1 MSGDLSY
8 KEIGRLRYFEPSRVS
23 NENNYGLP
31 DDFIAYP
38 YEDYSMAIDLSI
50 EVHNRYSCG
59 FGKEDGQINTYNY
72 SSENGTVSFLGGSK
86 YGNTDDKQKSNYLTV
101 NYTDI
106 SMQNPEK
113 NTSECL
119 GIESIN
125 ITYDSWFYP
134 QVTIKFVDIRGGTVF
149 QPNEKD
155 YYNSG
160 DGGNSK
166 SIYKSFFSFP
176 YPLFTLRVKGFYG
189 KGVTYKLA
197 VNKTTMDFD
206 SNTGNFNI
214 TVNFI
219 GYMYGIF
226 ADIPMTL
233 LAIAPYTEKGSQ
245 YWNKQKSEGAFKF
258 GSKTGEGCEM
268 LTFPELRLK
277 IAQVSGNQEI
287 IDNDKA
293 FDTEIGKLNEQI
305 SNLEK
310 ISNTN
315 YPFKESDGWIFFS
328 DNKNAYKVVYSSDDF
343 AIIGGSIKSYV
354 EYVSGYDYTYGTSY
368 SQKLESL
375 KKYNIEKP
383 QDEIS
388 RTKFTDKS
396 HYSSN
401 SGGGYCYTTYISG
414 FTGELFKNLKDT
426 KKQFY
431 VVVIPNDTSYSFKD
445 VLKDM
450 EKEMS
455 ELTSKKN
462 ERKKEQDKI
471 RNSLIEQALGFKP
484 SIKNIYDLAFAHMDT
499 FMFVFYEYMKEIKAQ
514 LDVNGDRTKRKK
526 EHYNIANGDTDT
538 ENAIT
543 LSTTQDSTNRSL
555 ERDRGNYLPPFPA
568 FYKYDKNTDDGAS
581 KKILRWPDDGDGG
594 IINSIDLV
602 EVGFVKDLL
611 TSANLYFEK
620 AYDVEEV
627 IRNMSKQGNLNI
639 GDLSTNVKNF
649 IPITTY
655 DFLHHNGTWN
665 PYNYLK
671 SKVKSDTEYIE
682 GDVIF
687 SFVLRA
693 FYFFSTNTDN
703 SFNASTFGTIE
714 ALNFFKAVGDNVSDN
729 FMTFINGFANQ
740 DVSYFTLN
748 NILPCLTGSCGSVI
762 SGGSNKVSDSW
773 NGIGTNKLFKLVD
786 NYYYYDLYQ
795 NNSDNFSF
803 LPIGSVDSSVVK
815 KDFAK
820 GNSIIEDES
829 YLLIDKIENYNNING
844 DFCVD
849 RTMNKGTFTV
859 IEDGNYIITIK
870 ESIKS
875 EIEESENKLKEKTG
889 DEGFYYG
896 RSGDEYGRISNGNV
910 VDSFSNAFNGKDDDA
925 VYRRW
930 CIVDGS
936 GSKERQGKLKDI
948 VRGSEEEQSKYY
960 IKYPSSVNEAI
971 GPSVFGD
978 DLYKQQSDIYC
989 KAYLF
994 LQSLP
999 ILSGKG
1005 GRQRGTGFDEKS
1017 ENGVSMKSILLR
1029 EGAFYWYDEYGYD
1042 LIKTSG
1048 YKKAGKGYWYNC
1060 DKYTLWNV
1068 IIGNNER
1075 NFYTYS
1081 PLKTNED
1088 GDYVRWL
1095 APKNSSKSRRIYLMR
1110 YFMKWAKDSFIPYE
1124 KSLLN
1129 KELYDGK
1136 NVNSGLNISI
1146 ITSEEYNVNKDEAIK
1161 LQGFLRDLFFKECTV
1176 FDYYNGSDLNY
1187 LYPYSG
1193 ATESS
1198 EGILSCNKD
1207 NIVNS
1212 LTGFLRTLRDIYGKT
1227 VEEYK
1232 ESPSKV
1238 YENIAEQERT
1248 DPFKNDDLRLST
1260 YMTLKSLYDKWLC
1273 APPNGIETWK
1283 LNCDGSGKTISDF
1296 DNFVYIDNYY
1306 RDISY
1311 DLVVNVTKVSEWI
1324 SKCLPTTEAQSVEGI
1339 MGYFNKTL
1347 YEYLAEIAQDCGGM
1361 LIALPQKL
1369 GTMSGATEDM
1379 FKPIPTLGDWCDDT
1393 STFVF
1398 VYTYKPSEKLGDT
1411 ETNIDMNGWSP
1422 DGDGFDLTNEEIVG
1436 ELMGGSGYTI
1446 QSFGVTYAKQNQSY
1460 FKNITLNSE
1469 VQGAT
1474 EVGLRAT
1481 FDIASK
1487 ASQQPRETTLFGQD
1501 LYKVFSN
1508 YAYECT
1514 VDAMGNMQIFPLMY
1528 FQLNNI
1534 PLWKGAYMIKKVSH
1548 NITAGNISTTFTGIR
1563 QNRYAIPF
1571 ADASVTIDRGE
1582 SQKNGNGDVANTD
1595 VSETHVDISGI
1606 SGVENNIHPN
1616 PDAKLANG
1624 TDVSDINESNIS
1636 ESKPLIC
1643 IMPAH
1648 GPETDKKLE
1657 WAWSSKMIDN
1667 YLIPKLK
1674 MQKYSDGTQFNV
1686 HRCNVNGNNTYK
1698 NGYSTTETQSI
1709 IKKYGSKCV
1718 ISVVPHWNGGH
1729 TSHFL
1734 ALKNNR
1740 NENTRKDSI
1749 ILCKYMI
1756 AEAYKLLEKANN
1768 GAFSTM
1774 PIGFMSEKEQNW
1786 HKEPAFPPDGTNDGA
1801 VKLDC
1806 ACVLSENWFADY
1818 SVNGISY
1825 TSSNYDELD
1834 ANGRY
1839 QTGRA
1844 WLESD
1849 EGCNAVADMH
1859 VSAIVNYINSL
1870 GKNSALGGGNYVQ
1883 NNENYDV
1890 NAACSW
1896 IWDNSHTS
1904 SQHACAKYV
1913 RMAIEHGGVQT
1924 NGRPS
1929 WAWKYINYLPT
1940 IGFGRVASFQSN
1952 NPNGYTPVM
1961 GDIAVYK
1968 KENRTDVPGH
1978 ICMFTGQRWC
1988 SDFKQNNMV
1997 VYSSPTTVDIFR
2009 FGFG

>member
-8 KEIGRLRYFEPSRVS
+8 KEIGRLKYFEPSRVS
-23 NENNYGLP
+23 NESHYGLP

-59 FGKEDGQINTYNY
+59 FGKEDGQVNTYNY
-72 SSENGTVSFLGGSK
+72 SSENGTISFLGGSK
-86 YGNTDDKQKSNYLTV
+86 YGDDGNNSQSNYLTI

-106 SMQNPEK
+106 SMQNPED

-134 QVTIKFVDIRGGTVF
+134 QVTIKFVDVRGGTVF
-149 QPNEKD
+149 QPSEKA
-155 YYNSG
+155 YYNG
-160 DGGNSK
+160 NNAGNSK
-166 SIYKSFFSFP
+166 AIYKSFFSFP

-197 VNKTTMDFD
+197 VSKTTMDFD
-206 SNTGNFNI
+206 SNSGNFNI

-233 LAIAPYTEKGSQ
+233 LAIAPYTERGSQ
-245 YWNKQKSEGAFKF
+245 YWNEQKSKGVFKF
-258 GSKTGEGCEM
+258 GSKSGDGCEM

-277 IAQVSGNQEI
+277 IAQVSGSQEI
-287 IDNDKA
+287 LNNDKA
-293 FDTEIGKLNEQI
+293 FDTEIGKINEQI
-305 SNLEK
+305 ANLEK
-310 ISNTN
+310 ISNTD
-315 YPFKESDGWIFFS
+315 YPFKESDGWMFFS
-328 DNKNAYKVVYSSDDF
+328 DKNKNAYKVVYGGENGSNDF
-343 AIIGGSIKSYV
+343 TVIGNSISGYV
-354 EYVSGYDYTYGTSY
+354 ETVSGYDYTYGTSY
-368 SQKLESL
+368 LQKLEPL
-375 KKYNIEKP
+375 KKYCVKDTKN
-383 QDEIS
+383 EIS
-388 RTKFTDKS
+388 RTKFNSKS
-396 HYSSN
+396 EISSAQTSVN
-401 SGGGYCYTTYISG
+401 CFNDYIKG
-414 FTGELFKNLKDT
+414 FEGELFKNLKDT
-426 KKQFY
+426 KKPFY
-431 VVVIPNDTSYSFKD
+431 VVVIPNPDSNPYSFKD
-445 VLKDM
+445 VLKEM

-455 ELTSKKN
+455 ELLVKKT

-499 FMFVFYEYMKEIKAQ
+499 FTYVFYEYMREIKAQ
-514 LDVNGDRTKRKK
+514 LDVSGDRTKREKK
-526 EHYNIANGDTDT
+526 HYNIADGDTDT
-538 ENAIT
+538 ENAVA
-543 LSTTQDSTNRSL
+543 LSNNSDRSL
-555 ERDRGNYLPPFPA
+555 ERGNYLPPFPA
-568 FYKYDKNTDDGAS
+568 FYKYDDSTEEGKN
-581 KKILRWPDDGDGG
+581 KKILRWPDDGG
-594 IINSIDLV
+594 IINSGDLI
-602 EVGFVKDLL
+602 EIGFVKDLL
-611 TSANLYFEK
+611 TSANLYFET
-620 AYDVEEV
+620 ASDIEEE
-627 IRNMSKQGNLNI
+627 IRNMGEHENLNV

-655 DFLHHNGTWN
+655 DFLHHNGSWN
-665 PYNYLK
+665 PYDYLK
-671 SKVKSDTEYIE
+671 SKIKSDTEYIE

-693 FYFFSTNTDN
+693 FYFFSTNTNN

-740 DVSYFTLN
+740 DVSYFTMN

-773 NGIGTNKLFKLVD
+773 NGIGGEDNKLFTLS
-786 NYYYYDLYQ
+786 NGYYHYALYP
-795 NNSDNFSF
+795 NNADDFSF
-803 LPIGSVDSSVVK
+803 LPIGSVDTSTVK
-815 KDFAK
+815 RDFAV
-820 GNSIIEDES
+820 GNSIIDNDS
-829 YLLIDKIENYNNING
+829 YLLVNKIENYDNVNG
-844 DFCVD
+844 DFIVGK
-849 RTMNKGTFTV
+849 TMNKGTFTV
-859 IEDGNYIITIK
+859 IEDGNYISSIK
-870 ESIKS
+870 DSIKS
-875 EIEESENKLKEKTG
+875 ELELSEGKLNEKRGSNGT
-889 DEGFYYG
+889 YYG
-896 RSGDEYGRISNGNV
+896 RSGDEYGKISNGNV
-910 VDSFSNAFNGKDDDA
+910 INSFSNGINGEDDDA
-925 VYRRW
+925 VYRKW
-930 CIVDGS
+930 CIVDG
-936 GSKERQGKLKDI
+936 GGDSKNRSELRKI
-948 VRGSEEEQSKYY
+948 VRSSKEEQSKYY
-960 IKYPSSVNEAI
+960 IKYPSSVNESK
-971 GPSVFGD
+971 GNSVFD
-978 DLYKQQSDIYC
+978 DELYKQQIGSGDTYC

-999 ILSGKG
+999 ILSGKD
-1005 GRQRGTGFDEKS
+1005 GRQVGTGLDSKS

-1042 LIKTSG
+1042 LINTVG
-1048 YKKAGKGYWYNC
+1048 YKKAEKGYWYNG
-1060 DKYTLWNV
+1060 DNYS
-1068 IIGNNER
+1068 GNFDTYHPVKENESR
-1075 NFYTYS
+1075 TYLRWFS
-1081 PLKTNED
+1081 PN
-1088 GDYVRWL
+1088 
-1095 APKNSSKSRRIYLMR
+1095 NSSKSRRIYLMR
-1110 YFMKWAKDSFIPYE
+1110 YFMKWVEDSFKVYE
-1124 KSLLN
+1124 TSLSN
-1129 KELYDGK
+1129 KKLYDGE
-1136 NVNSGLNISI
+1136 NINSGLNISYVADPK
-1146 ITSEEYNVNKDEAIK
+1146 YNKYRDEATK
-1161 LQGFLRDLFFKECTV
+1161 LQGFLRDLFFTECTV
-1176 FDYYNGSDLNY
+1176 FDYYNGSYLNY
-1187 LYPYSG
+1187 EYPYNGEVERSNG
-1193 ATESS
+1193 V
-1198 EGILSCNKD
+1198 LSCSKENM
-1207 NIVNS
+1207 VNS
-1212 LTGFLRTLRDIYGKT
+1212 ITGFLRTLRDIYGET
-1227 VEEYK
+1227 VDEYK
-1232 ESPSKV
+1232 ENPNKV
-1238 YENIAEQERT
+1238 YESIAEQERT

-1273 APPNGIETWK
+1273 APYNGIGTWK
-1283 LNCDGSGKTISDF
+1283 LNNKDGNSVSDF

-1311 DLVVNVTKVSEWI
+1311 DLIVNVTKVSEWI
-1324 SKCLPTTEAQSVEGI
+1324 SKCLPTAEAQSIEGI

-1361 LIALPQKL
+1361 LIALPQKF

-1379 FKPIPTLGDWCDDT
+1379 FKPIPTCGNWCEDT
-1393 STFVF
+1393 SSFVF
-1398 VYTYKPSEKLGDT
+1398 IYTYKPSEKLGDS
-1411 ETNIDMNGWSP
+1411 ETDVDMNGWSS

-1446 QSFGVTYAKQNQSY
+1446 HSFGVTYAKQNQSY

-1514 VDAMGNMQIFPLMY
+1514 VEAMGNMQIFPLMY

-1571 ADASVTIDRGE
+1571 ADASVVVDRGE
-1582 SQKNGNGDVANTD
+1582 TPKNDNGNSYVN
-1595 VSETHVDISGI
+1595 ETYIDESGI
-1606 SGVENNIHPN
+1606 VGYENNITANPN
-1616 PDAKLANG
+1616 ANLANG

-1643 IMPAH
+1643 ITPAH
-1648 GPETDKKLE
+1648 GPETGKKLE
-1657 WAWSSKMIDN
+1657 WAWSSKFIDD
-1667 YLIPKLK
+1667 YLIPKLR

-1709 IKKYGSKCV
+1709 IKKYGSKNV
-1718 ISVVPHWNGGH
+1718 ISIVPHWNGGH
-1729 TSHFL
+1729 ASHFL

-1806 ACVLSENWFADY
+1806 ACVLTENWFTDY
-1818 SVNGISY
+1818 SNTGMDCYSE
-1825 TSSNYDELD
+1825 NYNELD
-1834 ANGRY
+1834 GDGRY

-1849 EGCNAVADMH
+1849 EGCNAIADMH

-1870 GKNSALGGGNYVQ
+1870 DKNSALGVGNYVQ

-1896 IWDNSHTS
+1896 IWDNSHDS